1 MCHAYLVHDTL
12 LLLQGHYNC
21 KLECLGRSV
30 LSLDS
35 HSSTQ
40 PLHAPSCSLPKV
52 SDRNSL
58 RHGIRAR
65 ATASEQPNPKEQIPE
80 SEQPNAEEQIPENDA
95 SRAILEEIAAEDALA
110 AEQLQGKEPVY
121 DIYPNTEVA
130 RLSPKQQRERQA
142 NLTGRPLR
150 SVRAYRQP
158 SRRSV
163 DVLGG
168 ARWIWK

>member
-1 MCHAYLVHDTL
+1 M
-12 LLLQGHYNC
+12 
-21 KLECLGRSV
+21 

-35 HSSTQ
+35 RSNTQ
-40 PLHAPSCSLPKV
+40 PLHAPSCSHPTV
-52 SDRNSL
+52 SDRNSP

-65 ATASEQPNPKEQIPE
+65 ATASEHSNP
-80 SEQPNAEEQIPENDA
+80 EEQIPETDA

-121 DIYPNTEVA
+121 DVYPNVEVA

-142 NLTGRPLR
+142 ALTGRPLR

>member
-21 KLECLGRSV
+21 KPECPGHSL

-35 HSSTQ
+35 RCSTQ
-40 PLHAPSCSLPKV
+40 PQHAPSCSHPTV
-52 SDRNSL
+52 SDRKSL
-58 RHGIRAR
+58 RHGIRAH
-65 ATASEQPNPKEQIPE
+65 ATPREQPN
-80 SEQPNAEEQIPENDA
+80 EEQIPENDA

-158 SRRSV
+158 SRHSV